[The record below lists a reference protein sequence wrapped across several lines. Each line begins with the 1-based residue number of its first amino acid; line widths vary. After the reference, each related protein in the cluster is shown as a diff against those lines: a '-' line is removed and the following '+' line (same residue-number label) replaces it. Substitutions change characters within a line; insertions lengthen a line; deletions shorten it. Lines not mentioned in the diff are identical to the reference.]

1 MPATPDTLDFRYG
14 PGMIT
19 VDRAG
24 VIRRVV
30 HDSRPGRSYLQEAG
44 RVTAQLAGEQV
55 RWEQTGWQA
64 DSDEVEVVWE
74 AAGLL
79 RLAVRH
85 TFAAGWGMRLA
96 VTNIGATALTL
107 DDVQLALVSGE
118 RYVPWGLAA
127 GAEAAYSLHPLDG
140 SGPVL
145 GGLLKLGSV
154 RSLDPRRASLGR
166 IDLAPGGRYILVW
179 QWSWYATPRA
189 LAAGRH
195 PGVPGSTYLIA
206 GQSARIV
213 AGSDVAVLAPDRHLV
228 VAPDG
233 ESTELIPSGPGD
245 YPVELRS
252 ALGAVGYRLH
262 CAAPAD
268 NLLARLADRLLG
280 GARTPAGVIRLETA
294 AAGLVVQHAI
304 ASGVEH
310 ADEAADGLDL
320 LTSRLRTA
328 AQDPLSAAYL
338 SGEAVRIDEVELID
352 IAVEAMRTTVAA
364 EPGLGLA
371 LLRLSVSSLVVG
383 RDIGTVLDRLQS
395 LAVAPAADAE
405 PVDADAALR
414 QDIGRLELMAVL
426 ASSRRQEAP
435 QPDLIA
441 NVARLGVWLGAG
453 LKGEPVRRLGLVRLA
468 QLGAV
473 LELLPEQLEPAFHRR
488 WPCPPSELAHRAR
501 AELLNRLQSNLFNGG
516 GQLAA
521 GQSTEDGL
529 VAAAWLALAQPPTP

>member
-14 PGMIT
+14 PGVIT
-19 VDRAG
+19 VDGAG
-24 VIRRVV
+24 VIRRME
-30 HDSRPGRSYLQEAG
+30 HDSRPGASYLLEAG
-44 RVTAQLAGEQV
+44 TITVQLAGGQV

-96 VTNIGATALTL
+96 VTNIGATALNL
-107 DDVQLALVSGE
+107 NDVRLALVAGD

-140 SGPVL
+140 AGPVL

-154 RSLDPRRASLGR
+154 QSLGPDGASLGR
-166 IDLAPGGRYILVW
+166 IDLPPAGRYILVW

-189 LAAGRH
+189 LGAGRH
-195 PGVPGSTYLIA
+195 PGVPVSTYLIA
-206 GQSARIV
+206 GQSARIH

-262 CAAPAD
+262 CAAPAE

-280 GARTPAGVIRLETA
+280 GARTPAGVIRIDTA
-294 AAGLVVQHAI
+294 AAGLVIQHAI
-304 ASGVEH
+304 ASGIQH
-310 ADEAADGLDL
+310 TDEAAEALDL

-328 AQDPLSAAYL
+328 PTRDPLSAAYL
-338 SGEAVRIDEVELID
+338 CGEAVRIDEAELID
-352 IAVEAMRTTVAA
+352 VAVEAIGAVELV

-371 LLRLSVSSLVVG
+371 ALRLRVSSLVMG
-383 RDIGTVLDRLQS
+383 RDIGTVLDGLLS
-395 LAVAPAADAE
+395 LAGVPVSDAE
-405 PVDADAALR
+405 PADADAALHR
-414 QDIGRLELMAVL
+414 DIGRLELMAVL
-426 ASSRRQEAP
+426 TSSRRQAAP

-441 NVARLGVWLGAG
+441 HVARIGVWLGAG
-453 LKGEPVRRLGLVRLA
+453 LKGEPVRQLGLVRLA

-501 AELLNRLQSNLFNGG
+501 AELLSRLQQTLSNGS
-516 GQLAA
+516 GQLTAE
-521 GQSTEDGL
+521 QPDGL
-529 VAAAWLALAQPPTP
+529 TAAAWLALAQPHNS